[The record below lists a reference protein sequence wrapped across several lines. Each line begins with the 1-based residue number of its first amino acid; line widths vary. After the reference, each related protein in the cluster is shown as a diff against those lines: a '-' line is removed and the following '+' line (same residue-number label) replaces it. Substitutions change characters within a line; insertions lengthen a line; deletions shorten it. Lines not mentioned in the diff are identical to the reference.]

1 MSEKKHINLMKVL
14 HDSGP
19 SNLLGKGTSSLRNS
33 FRLVWN
39 NKYSV
44 FLLFILLCLLMNL
57 IFYIRSLSMASTIV
71 SLDYES
77 ASKGLTPSQT
87 RFNISQIV
95 SIEVLERVIDYAGLE
110 GQVEVEDL
118 RNCISVKP
126 THNKNISGKVNYIS
140 TSYDINF
147 TKTNKIPKRSAE
159 AMLSLLCKAYRE
171 YFIEHYGF
179 NHSILSFDID
189 NLKDNDEYLM
199 IIDLL
204 KLKCNQ
210 LEKYVQQRKRENK
223 NYRDSETGLTFS
235 ALEQRVT
242 NFNTYSLARLRSYV
256 IENGIANEKTDLISM
271 LDYKNRMD
279 RIAYDKF
286 MASYD
291 EDNKGIEMYDSA
303 MSAIVM
309 IPTEDKTSK
318 YYMSRTKTGMDNMA
332 IHADG
337 QLVGATEK
345 LDNIEYNTYLI
356 GKMRSAHPSESQ
368 RRKADEMIMEMENA
382 LENLASEI
390 RRMDNSYTQDKAR
403 SYLSFR
409 NRYIFFRERIDILSS
424 VLGSCVLMV
433 GLFTL
438 MFLCEFVRLEKK
450 R

>member
-1 MSEKKHINLMKVL
+1 MSEEKHINLKRVL

-19 SNLLGKGTSSLRNS
+19 SHFLGKGTTSLRKS
-33 FRLVWN
+33 FGFVWK
-39 NKYSV
+39 NKYAV
-44 FLLFILLCLLMNL
+44 FLCFLLMCLLMNL
-57 IFYIRSLSMASTIV
+57 FFYIRSLSTASTIV

-87 RFNISQIV
+87 RFNISQVV
-95 SIEVLERVIDYAGLE
+95 SAEVLERLIDYAGLE
-110 GQVEVEDL
+110 GEIGVEDL
-118 RNCISVKP
+118 RNCISVKA
-126 THNKNISGKVNYIS
+126 THNRNISGKVNYIS
-140 TSYDINF
+140 TSYNINF
-147 TKTNKIPKRSAE
+147 TNANKIPKRSAE

-189 NLKDNDEYLM
+189 SLKFGNEYLM
-199 IIDLL
+199 TVDLL
-204 KLKCNQ
+204 KLKCSQ
-210 LEKYVQQRKRENK
+210 LEKYVQLRKRENK
-223 NYRDSETGLTFS
+223 NYQDSETGLTFS

-242 NFNTYSLARLRSYV
+242 NFNAYSLSRLRSYV
-256 IENGIANEKTDLISM
+256 IENGIASEKTDLISM

-286 MASYD
+286 MAAYD
-291 EDNKGIEMYDSA
+291 EDNKGIQMYDSA

-345 LDNIEYNTYLI
+345 QDSIEYNTYLI
-356 GKMRSAHPSESQ
+356 GKMRSAHPLESQ
-368 RRKADEMIMEMENA
+368 RKKADEMILQMQTA
-382 LENLASEI
+382 LESLASDI
-390 RRMDNSYTQDKAR
+390 RKMDNSYTQYKAR
-403 SYLSFR
+403 NYLSFR
-409 NRYIFFRERIDILSS
+409 SRYIHFIERIDIFSS
-424 VLGSCVLMV
+424 VLGAFVLMA

-438 MFLCEFVRLEKK
+438 MFLCEFIRSEKK

>member
-171 YFIEHYGF
+171 YFIEHYG
-179 NHSILSFDID
+179 
-189 NLKDNDEYLM
+189 
-199 IIDLL
+199 
-204 KLKCNQ
+204 
-210 LEKYVQQRKRENK
+210 
-223 NYRDSETGLTFS
+223 
-235 ALEQRVT
+235 
-242 NFNTYSLARLRSYV
+242 
-256 IENGIANEKTDLISM
+256 
-271 LDYKNRMD
+271 
-279 RIAYDKF
+279 
-286 MASYD
+286 
-291 EDNKGIEMYDSA
+291 
-303 MSAIVM
+303 
-309 IPTEDKTSK
+309 
-318 YYMSRTKTGMDNMA
+318 
-332 IHADG
+332 
-337 QLVGATEK
+337 
-345 LDNIEYNTYLI
+345 
-356 GKMRSAHPSESQ
+356 SESQ
-368 RRKADEMIMEMENA
+368 KSR
-382 LENLASEI
+382 LAQLKE
-390 RRMDNSYTQDKAR
+390 
-403 SYLSFR
+403 
-409 NRYIFFRERIDILSS
+409 E
-424 VLGSCVLMV
+424 
-433 GLFTL
+433 GL
-438 MFLCEFVRLEKK
+438 
-450 R
+450 